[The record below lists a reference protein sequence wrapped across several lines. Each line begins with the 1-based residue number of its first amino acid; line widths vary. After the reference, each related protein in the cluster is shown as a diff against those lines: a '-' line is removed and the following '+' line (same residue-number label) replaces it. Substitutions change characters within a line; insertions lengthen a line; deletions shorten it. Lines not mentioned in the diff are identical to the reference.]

1 MLADTLTGKDMHA
14 DSPKGSQTHTH
25 TYPILKIVLILI
37 TANPCVTFWHLN
49 AIKICMW
56 KGNQVKIYST

>member
-1 MLADTLTGKDMHA
+1 MHA
-14 DSPKGSQTHTH
+14 DLPKGSQTHRH
-25 TYPILKIVLILI
+25 TPPILKIVLILI
-37 TANPCVTFWHLN
+37 TPNPSVTFWHLN